1 MVNMQVA
8 VNKYSHVWEH
18 NRFFS
23 IFVIDYLV

>member
-1 MVNMQVA
+1 MVNMQVV
-8 VNKYSHVWEH
+8 VNKYSYVWEY